1 MPSDQTLHRSQSVV
15 AQAEARKRKNSI
27 KKRMIQ
33 QLGKSIEN
41 LSGKDGRTKEQKSSV
56 TENSAIELE
65 GKVNPVIE
73 STSAPRKNCESV
85 SEVGLVH
92 MASIKFRGKEK
103 RKNQSVK
110 KKDMI
115 KNWQQNYEEM
125 CDRAQKLDLAIKI
138 AQSEELEVR
147 PVNQFYSDQEKNEK
161 WRHKMIA
168 GGSFYSLHSADS
180 SDTHVLEDVL
190 YLDQCLTDKFSSLD
204 YLPSIKTAKPK
215 QFQKRSVSF
224 HGFKK
229 TD

>member
-1 MPSDQTLHRSQSVV
+1 MPSDQTLDRSQSVV

-41 LSGKDGRTKEQKSSV
+41 LSGKDGRTKEPKCSV
-56 TENSAIELE
+56 AENSGIELE
-65 GKVNPVIE
+65 GKDKPVIE
-73 STSAPRKNCESV
+73 PAPRKICESV
-85 SEVGLVH
+85 SEVGFVH
-92 MASIKFRGKEK
+92 MASVKFRGKEK
-103 RKNQSVK
+103 RKNHSVK
-110 KKDMI
+110 KKDLI

-138 AQSEELEVR
+138 AESEELEVR
-147 PVNQFYSDQEKNEK
+147 PVNQFYSEQEKNEK

-180 SDTHVLEDVL
+180 SDTQMLEDI
-190 YLDQCLTDKFSSLD
+190 LDQSLTDKFSSLE
-204 YLPSIKTAKPK
+204 YLPSIKNTKPK
-215 QFQKRSVSF
+215 PFQKRSVSF

-229 TD
+229 TDNN